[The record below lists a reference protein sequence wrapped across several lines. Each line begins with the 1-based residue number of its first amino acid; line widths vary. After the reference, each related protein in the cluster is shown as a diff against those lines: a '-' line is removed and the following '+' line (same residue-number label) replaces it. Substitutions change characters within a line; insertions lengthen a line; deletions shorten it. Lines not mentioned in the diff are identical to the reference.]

1 MSGARGIER
10 LIRIGTRGSR
20 LARWQANWVAEQLCA
35 FHAGLATELVEI
47 KTEGDRDRNSPL
59 AAIGGVGVF
68 TKEIQRALLE
78 NSIDLAVHSL
88 KDLPTQQTDGLMLA
102 AVPAREDVAD
112 ALIAPRYQTLTS
124 LPIAARI
131 GTSSPRRR
139 AQLLFLRPDL
149 EVVSLRGNVETRVNS
164 ALEGRLDAVV
174 LACAGLLRLGL
185 EHNVTQR
192 LGPPDFLPAV
202 GQGALGLECRRDDT
216 VLEALLKPLN
226 HPSTYRAVLAE
237 RAVLA
242 ALEGGCTLPMAAW
255 ARDLADGEAERTG
268 LKMALDAALFD
279 PDGREC
285 IMVSLYGSHH
295 DPEGFGKQVAE
306 ALFERGAERLVARID
321 SRA

>member
-1 MSGARGIER
+1 M
-10 LIRIGTRGSR
+10 
-20 LARWQANWVAEQLCA
+20 WK
-35 FHAGLATELVEI
+35 I

-68 TKEIQRALLE
+68 TKEIQRAVLE

-88 KDLPTQQTDGLMLA
+88 KDLPTQQTDGLVIA

-112 ALIAPRYQTLTS
+112 ALIAPRYQTLTA
-124 LPIAARI
+124 LPVGARI

-139 AQLLFLRPDL
+139 AQLLFFRPDL

-174 LACAGLLRLGL
+174 LACAGLHRIGL

-226 HPSTYRAVLAE
+226 HPSTYRVVLAE

-242 ALEGGCTLPMAAW
+242 ALQGGCTLPMAAW

-268 LKMALDAALFD
+268 LNMALDAALFD
-279 PDGREC
+279 PDFRPR
-285 IMVSLYGSHH
+285 VHH
-295 DPEGFGKQVAE
+295 GFAP
-306 ALFERGAERLVARID
+306 RI
-321 SRA
+321 AP